1 MKKIKQIEESLLLKL
16 LQEPGAWKSKFDNL
30 ETPYLEELYTQ
41 VGVYTI
47 SLFFIHKSEID
58 KKILFLGSEEQYIHL
73 LEGYFHIE
81 LGSYEK
87 QREFQVLSQ
96 LDLPGGESY
105 YSNSEVN
112 GYLGISTSSTS
123 SSFIKLTKDLD
134 REELAGQTRLTEE
147 RKEMM
152 LGYFISKMSGKTLQ
166 SLSEANKSIDRGDWV
181 RVNSDALI
189 TNELKMQYARY
200 SISREMAFV
209 IKADE
214 QANID
219 VRFKSGERRVL
230 PRAIVQKMT
239 DAPMKDSEIKKIEK
253 EDEED

>member
-1 MKKIKQIEESLLLKL
+1 MKKIKQIEETLLLKL
-16 LQEPGAWKSKFDNL
+16 LQEPGVWKSKFDNL
-30 ETPYLEELYTQ
+30 EAPYLEELYTQ
-41 VGVYTI
+41 VGTYTV
-47 SLFFIHKSEID
+47 SLFFIHKSDVD

-73 LEGYFHIE
+73 LEGYFHVE

-87 QREFQVLSQ
+87 QREFRVLSNV
-96 LDLPGGESY
+96 DLPGGESY
-105 YSNSEVN
+105 YSNSETT

-152 LGYFISKMSGKTLQ
+152 LGYFISKISGKALQ
-166 SLSEANKSIDRGDWV
+166 GLSEANKNIERGDWI

-189 TNELKMQYARY
+189 TNDLRTQYARY
-200 SISREMAFV
+200 AMSREMAFV
-209 IKADE
+209 IKSDE
-214 QANID
+214 PSAID

-239 DAPMKDSEIKKIEK
+239 DAPVKDSEIKKIEK